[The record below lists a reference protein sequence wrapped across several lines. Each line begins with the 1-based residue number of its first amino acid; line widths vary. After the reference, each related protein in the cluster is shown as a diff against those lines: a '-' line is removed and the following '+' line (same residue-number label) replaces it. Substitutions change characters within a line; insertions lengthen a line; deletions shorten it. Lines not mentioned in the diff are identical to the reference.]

1 MEKKFFKWDDVKNQ
15 CPPPHYIKPNST
27 VTVEIGGGE
36 IIKASGICLFP
47 KEDPTLTSRRQVNH
61 FHSILL
67 LEDVVF
73 ALNVIWNLARVI
85 QPEKGWKDMVS
96 VKTETRVF
104 HPIEI
109 GHSYA
114 FYVYIEP
121 LKGNFKKAKLRIV
134 SDEEIEYISAV
145 TTVIVK

>member
-1 MEKKFFKWDDVKNQ
+1 
-15 CPPPHYIKPNST
+15 
-27 VTVEIGGGE
+27 
-36 IIKASGICLFP
+36 
-47 KEDPTLTSRRQVNH
+47 
-61 FHSILL
+61 
-67 LEDVVF
+67 
-73 ALNVIWNLARVI
+73 
-85 QPEKGWKDMVS
+85 MVS